1 MEENIKNQHGL
12 HKFEKG
18 LIHQSNLLHQLGAE
32 FPAVFGFVPWRHH
45 VEIVTKCKTTEEAL
59 FYIRKVIDEGLSRN
73 ALIDSLKADL
83 YNKAGK
89 ALTNFGEMLPDA
101 QGKLAQEIIK
111 NSYDLSFITLPA
123 GYEEEDLED
132 YIEKNITRFLLEL
145 GTGFVYVGRQVE
157 VVL

>member
-1 MEENIKNQHGL
+1 MQDNRRSFI
-12 HKFEKG
+12 F
-18 LIHQSNLLHQLGAE
+18 
-32 FPAVFGFVPWRHH
+32 
-45 VEIVTKCKTTEEAL
+45 
-59 FYIRKVIDEGLSRN
+59 IRKVIEEGWSRN

-111 NSYDLSFITLPA
+111 DSYDLSFITLPA

-145 GTGFVYVGRQVE
+145 GTGFAYVGR
-157 VVL
+157 